1 MAKFSW
7 FMDLKKERAV
17 NNCQDETVRGE
28 RDQLP
33 GLLMGPLWL
42 LVGYVLK
49 RAGAHLVFP
58 INEERLIVLYGR
70 AEAGLIKN
78 LKGEGRLYDPI
89 VVDDAAFAKWVV
101 DNRDA
106 IILTAADYKEE
117 RQSPLPDMD
126 TWERHRSCYL
136 IGDRDDVDDG
146 MVMCYLVGK

>member
-70 AEAGLIKN
+70 AEAGLVKN

-89 VVDDAAFAKWVV
+89 VVKDVVFTGWVV
-101 DNRDA
+101 ENRDV
-106 IILTAADYKEE
+106 ILLTRLEYKEE
-117 RQSPLPDMD
+117 KQSVPVGLDMGVM
-126 TWERHRSCYL
+126 HRTCYL
-136 IGDRDDVDDG
+136 LGEPEDSG
-146 MVMCYLVGK
+146 STCYLLG